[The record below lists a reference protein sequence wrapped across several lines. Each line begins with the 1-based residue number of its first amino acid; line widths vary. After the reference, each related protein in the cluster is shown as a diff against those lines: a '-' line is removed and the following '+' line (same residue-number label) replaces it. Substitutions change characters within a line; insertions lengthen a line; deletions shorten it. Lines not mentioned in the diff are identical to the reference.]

1 MSENRLAIATYAES
15 PSELCCALRLIE
27 SLRRFGGR
35 LNNLPVSICVPREL
49 LAAATAGETADVA
62 AQILPVDLPPSHR
75 WLLYSGKVY
84 AAAAAEAS
92 AGHNTSLAWLD
103 CDTIVLAE
111 PREFLLPSGI
121 TLAFRPV
128 MHNRSGSLYDR
139 PPNAYWTRIYD
150 LLDLDDDLLFPMIS
164 QADGQ
169 KIRAYFQA
177 GSLVVNPA
185 AGILQRWP
193 EVFDQLA
200 RDPVLNEMCRV
211 DRTLNVFLHQAA
223 LVGAVLPHV
232 RHEAMFELSENY
244 SSPVFFERQY
254 GGIRHFE
261 DISDVATLRCVVS
274 FKSLGLNWPEELVGS
289 ADRIAWLREH
299 IETAE

>member
-15 PSELCCALRLIE
+15 QAELCCALRLIH

-35 LNNLPVSICVPREL
+35 LNGSPVSICVPREL
-49 LAAATAGETADVA
+49 FARAAAAEIADAA

-92 AGHNTSLAWLD
+92 AGSDAPLAWLD
-103 CDTIVLAE
+103 CDTIVLDE
-111 PREFLLPSGI
+111 PREFLLPPGFA
-121 TLAFRPV
+121 LAFRPV
-128 MHNRSGSLYDR
+128 MHNRSGSLYDL

-150 LLDLDDDLLFPMIS
+150 LLDLDRDLLFPMLS
-164 QADGQ
+164 QADEQ

-185 AGILQRWP
+185 AGILQDWP
-193 EVFDQLA
+193 EAFEQLA

-223 LVGAVLPHV
+223 LVGAVLHGV
-232 RHEAMFELSENY
+232 RGKVMIELSEKY
-244 SSPVFFERQY
+244 SYPVFFERQY
-254 GGIRHFE
+254 GSNRHFE

-274 FKSLGLNWPEELVGS
+274 FKSLGPNWPQELVGS
-289 ADRIAWLREH
+289 ADKIAWLREH
-299 IETAE
+299 VETTQ